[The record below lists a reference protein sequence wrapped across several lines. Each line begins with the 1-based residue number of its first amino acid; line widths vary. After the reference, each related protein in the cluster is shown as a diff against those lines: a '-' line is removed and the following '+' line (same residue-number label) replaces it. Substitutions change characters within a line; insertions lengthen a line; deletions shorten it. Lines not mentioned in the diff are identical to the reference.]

1 MQIRSMVCNTTYA
14 VENKHLQL
22 RQDTTPIIPTP
33 LNNLILPIIR
43 IESNPIQRVQPVGTV
58 K

>member
-1 MQIRSMVCNTTYA
+1 MQ
-14 VENKHLQL
+14 VENRHLQL
-22 RQDTTPIIPTP
+22 RQDTTPVIPTP

-43 IESNPIQRVQPVGTV
+43 IESNPVQWIQPMGTV

>member
-1 MQIRSMVCNTTYA
+1 MQ
-14 VENKHLQL
+14 VENRHLQL
-22 RQDTTPIIPTP
+22 RQDTTPVIPTP

-43 IESNPIQRVQPVGTV
+43 IESNPVQRIQPMGTV